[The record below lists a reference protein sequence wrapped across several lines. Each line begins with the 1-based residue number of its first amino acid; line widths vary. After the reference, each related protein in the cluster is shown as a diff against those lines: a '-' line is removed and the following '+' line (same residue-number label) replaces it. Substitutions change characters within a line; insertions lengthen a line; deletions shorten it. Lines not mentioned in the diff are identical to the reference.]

1 MEALTAYLPAW
12 VEVLQLQVLGRL
24 SLALVLGA
32 LIGLEREL
40 SGKPAGL
47 RTNILICVGAAILT
61 EASVYAA
68 SSFAVN
74 EFVRA
79 DPGRI
84 AAGIVTGIGFI
95 GAGTIIVWRG
105 AVTGLTTAATLWVV
119 AAIGMMVGFRAY
131 VVAVGATVLV
141 LLTLVL
147 LGKVERRLL
156 SATAHLVLTVD
167 LGDGGADAAIVEEL
181 LADLGV
187 RCYRLGFTRG
197 AEGLRL
203 VYGLEG
209 TPRRNAELL
218 RRLEENPGIRSARI
232 E

>member
-1 MEALTAYLPAW
+1 MEALIAHLPPW
-12 VEVLQLQVLGRL
+12 VEVLQIQVLGRL
-24 SLALVLGA
+24 SLALALGA

-47 RTNILICVGAAILT
+47 RTNILICVGAALLT

-68 SSFAVN
+68 SNFAGH
-74 EFVRA
+74 ELIRA

-105 AVTGLTTAATLWVV
+105 TVTGLTTAATLWVV

-131 VVAVGATVLV
+131 VVAVGSTVLV
-141 LLTLVL
+141 LLTLVV
-147 LGKVERRLL
+147 LGKVEKRLL
-156 SATAHLVLTVD
+156 SATAHLVLTVE
-167 LGDGGADAAIVEEL
+167 LGDGGADATVVEAL
-181 LADLGV
+181 LGELGV

-197 AEGLRL
+197 RDARRL

-209 TPRRNAELL
+209 TPRRNAELV
-218 RRLEENPGIRSARI
+218 RRLEEIPDIRSARI